1 MMRRLSLLCLGVTL
15 LLSGG
20 CQLDRLTRP
29 GDESREA
36 VAGAGEEA
44 AGVSATANDR
54 APERERMKQ
63 IRAMD
68 TPSLQDAADRGDVLA
83 QRIAGFRYITG
94 QNAEQDPALGERY
107 MLSAARSGDSVAV
120 NALMEYYARGPFDAG
135 AQRYPAEWKTDWA
148 RICGLSA
155 ELARGK
161 RLEELNGN
169 SRFLAA
175 HCYLEGIAV
184 QQDIQHGIG
193 LMTTAAEAF
202 HHLPSALRLVRIYES
217 GIPGVDADANAA
229 RKWTGVANNNRA
241 WQQERTW
248 CLRQLNAGTGM
259 KVEQAERCQTL
270 LSQPR

>member
-175 HCYLEGIAV
+175 HCYLEG
-184 QQDIQHGIG
+184 
-193 LMTTAAEAF
+193 F